1 MVDERKRRGGHRP
14 GAGRPM
20 GARDKTAR
28 PPRSTPSRQVVIGA
42 DLLERIRAAAS
53 ERGETM
59 RQWLE
64 TAAIQRLERENP
76 EE

>member
-1 MVDERKRRGGHRP
+1 MDKKPTRGGPRP

-42 DLLERIRAAAS
+42 DLLESIRAAAS

-64 TAAIQRLERENP
+64 TAAIQRLEREATD
-76 EE
+76 E